1 MARLLLKG
9 GYIVD
14 PSQNWE
20 GLGDVLISEGKIE
33 KISKNIEP
41 AEDWEVIDV
50 RGTVVAPAFVDPHAH
65 LRDPGFTYKED
76 IASGSR
82 AAVFGGFTTV
92 VSMPNTKPET
102 DNPAIV
108 QYQILKAESVGI
120 CRVLPAAAITKGRK
134 GKELT
139 EFGALK
145 EAGAVA
151 LTDDGTTPEDEALLR
166 KAYEWAADLNLII
179 MDHAELPSLSRGFIN
194 EGKVSALLGMEGR
207 NRIAEALAV
216 ARDGYI
222 AQITGARVHIQ
233 HVTAKESLEMIEHF
247 KGKGVDLTAEVNP
260 NHLLLTEEDVLTY
273 GALAKVNPP
282 LRTEEDRRALIK
294 ALSEGLIDCVGTD
307 HAPHADF
314 EKQKPLEQ
322 APPGMLGFQIAL
334 PALVKLY
341 NEGFITLR
349 RLVEVLSTK
358 PAEILGLQPDLGTL
372 KEGTTADIVVF
383 DLKKEWLFT
392 EDINPSK
399 SNNSPFINQKMVGK
413 VVYTIKEGKIVYKYD
428 NG

>member
-1 MARLLLKG
+1 M
-9 GYIVD
+9 D

>member
-1 MARLLLKG
+1 MVRLLLKG

-294 ALSEGLIDCVGTD
+294 ALSEGLIDCIGTD

-413 VVYTIKEGKIVYKYD
+413 VVYTIKEGKIVYKY
-428 NG
+428 NKS